1 MLKKIIVLSSL
12 AFLLSSCVTGPEG
25 YLKKSA
31 NNKIFDSKGFKGGK
45 RAPLYNKKYISQAKK
60 NILTGEYEYDDSDFD
75 NSDISYEDNARENVE
90 MYKAMLEHD
99 LSQNKKGKKRTDL
112 AYPSVI
118 HTSDK
123 LSRNSAADNN
133 DLREELN
140 NIKQLLN
147 DTKREMA
154 NTRCPAA
161 INIENKH
168 KENNNSKSNI
178 DDVKKPTKEIKQK
191 QPRSNTN
198 TETSVIQ
205 PI

>member
-60 NILTGEYEYDDSDFD
+60 NILTGEYEYDDDSDFD
-75 NSDISYEDNARENVE
+75 NNDIAYEDNARENVE

-99 LSQNKKGKKRTDL
+99 LSQSKKGKKRTDL

-123 LSRNSAADNN
+123 LNRNSSADNS

-140 NIKQLLN
+140 NIKKLLN

-168 KENNNSKSNI
+168 KENSSPTAKSNI
-178 DDVKKPTKEIKQK
+178 DNSKKPTKEVRQQK
-191 QPRSNTN
+191 SRN
-198 TETSVIQ
+198 ETSVIE

>member
-191 QPRSNTN
+191 QPRRNTN

>member
-112 AYPSVI
+112 AYPSII

-123 LSRNSAADNN
+123 LNRNSAADNN

-191 QPRSNTN
+191 QPRRNTN

>member
-99 LSQNKKGKKRTDL
+99 LSQGKKGKKRTDL

-123 LSRNSAADNN
+123 LNRNSSADNS

-168 KENNNSKSNI
+168 KENSNPTAKSNTDNSKKS
-178 DDVKKPTKEIKQK
+178 KETRQK
-191 QPRSNTN
+191 SRS
-198 TETSVIQ
+198 ETSVIE

>member
-1 MLKKIIVLSSL
+1 MLKKIIVLSSVVC
-12 AFLLSSCVTGPEG
+12 LLSSCVTGPEG

-31 NNKIFDSKGFKGGK
+31 NNKIFDTKGFKGGK

-60 NILTGEYEYDDSDFD
+60 NILTGEYEYDDDSDFD
-75 NSDISYEDNARENVE
+75 SNDIAYEDNARENVE

-99 LSQNKKGKKRTDL
+99 LSQTKKGKKRTDL
-112 AYPSVI
+112 AYPSII
-118 HTSDK
+118 HASDK
-123 LSRNSAADNN
+123 LERNSSADND
-133 DLREELN
+133 DLRKELN

-161 INIENKH
+161 INIENQH
-168 KENNNSKSNI
+168 RENAASKSGAESS
-178 DDVKKPTKEIKQK
+178 KKPTKEIRQQK
-191 QPRSNTN
+191 SRN
-198 TETSVIQ
+198 ETSVIE

>member
-1 MLKKIIVLSSL
+1 MLKKIIVFSSL

-31 NNKIFDSKGFKGGK
+31 NNKIFDTKGFKGGK

-75 NSDISYEDNARENVE
+75 NSDTLYEDSARENVE

-99 LSQNKKGKKRTDL
+99 LSQGKKGKKRTDL

-123 LSRNSAADNN
+123 LSRNSSADNS

-140 NIKQLLN
+140 SIKQLLN

-168 KENNNSKSNI
+168 KENNSSKS
-178 DDVKKPTKEIKQK
+178 DDVKRPTKEIKQK
-191 QPRSNTN
+191 QPRSS

>member
-1 MLKKIIVLSSL
+1 MLKKIIVFSSL

-60 NILTGEYEYDDSDFD
+60 NILTGEYEYDDDSDFD
-75 NSDISYEDNARENVE
+75 SSDIAYEDNARENVE

-99 LSQNKKGKKRTDL
+99 LSQGNKKGKKRTDL
-112 AYPSVI
+112 TYPSII

-123 LSRNSAADNN
+123 LGRNSSPDNS
-133 DLREELN
+133 DMREELN
-140 NIKQLLN
+140 NITQLLN
-147 DTKREMA
+147 ETKREMA

-168 KENNNSKSNI
+168 KENSNPTSKSNADSI
-178 DDVKKPTKEIKQK
+178 EKPTKEIRQQK
-191 QPRSNTN
+191 SRG
-198 TETSVIQ
+198 ETSLIE